1 MLRGSQLCSEH
12 DKRINTEAHDEPMIR
27 PTTIIEAPRLAS
39 LLGAELFLASET
51 FQYTGSFKF
60 RSAFNVA
67 SKVPQTRLIA
77 ASSGNFGQALAYACR
92 LLGKSCTVVM
102 PNTSARVKVDGV
114 RDFGG
119 TVDLIDV
126 REIGRQQRVQ
136 TLAQAD
142 PDAYVASA
150 YDNPLVIEGNATL
163 GVELVALERRIEF
176 VVAPLGGGGLTS
188 GLIQGLR
195 TGRRRE
201 APQVI
206 GVEPEMAN
214 DAARSLRAGRIVA
227 NETEPQTIADGVR
240 TVSLGRHNWEI
251 LQTGLAG
258 IVEVTEE
265 QIKEAVRLLFNLAN
279 LKAEPTGAL
288 PVAALLAAPEM
299 FRGRSVCCVISG
311 GNVDPAVF
319 QQILSGGL
327 ASWPIYPAP

>member
-1 MLRGSQLCSEH
+1 MNSH
-12 DKRINTEAHDEPMIR
+12 DTL
-27 PTTIIEAPRLAS
+27 TTIPPNQLRIRLTTIVEAPRLAS
-39 LLGAELFLASET
+39 RLGSDVFLASEA

-60 RSAFNVA
+60 RAAFNVA
-67 SKVPQTRLIA
+67 SKVPQTRLIT

-102 PNTSARVKVDGV
+102 PTTSARVKVEAV
-114 RDFGG
+114 REFGG

-126 REIGRQQRVQ
+126 REVSRQQRVQ

-142 PDAYVASA
+142 PGAYVASA
-150 YDNPLVIEGNATL
+150 YDDPLVISGNATL
-163 GVELVALERRIEF
+163 GAELAALEHPIEF

-195 TGRRRE
+195 AAHRRP

-206 GVEPEMAN
+206 GAEPEMAN
-214 DAARSLRAGRIVA
+214 DAARSLRAGRIIA

-251 LQTGLAG
+251 LQNGLAG
-258 IVEVTEE
+258 IVEVTEDR
-265 QIKEAVRLLFNLAN
+265 IKDAVRLLFNLAN

-288 PVAALLAAPEM
+288 PVAALLTAPEM

-311 GNVDPAVF
+311 GNVDAGVF
-319 QQILSGGL
+319 QQILSGER
-327 ASWPIYPAP
+327 AT